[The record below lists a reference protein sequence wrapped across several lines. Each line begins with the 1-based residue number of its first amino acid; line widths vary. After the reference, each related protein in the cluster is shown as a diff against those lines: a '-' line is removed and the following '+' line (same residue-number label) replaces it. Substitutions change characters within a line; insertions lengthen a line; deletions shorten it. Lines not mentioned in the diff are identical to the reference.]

1 MIFFRK
7 SYQKLLFALSLCLC
21 FFSQNVFGQHGFSQT
36 SNYLSQTDF
45 ASVELNFRNAEDPQ
59 DPDPI
64 ATVKYEGGGVFQSGQ
79 SVEFSWE
86 EVEIYQGGPNG
97 YEEPGDGTSRT
108 DSTQLTDNHYVDNR
122 DPAWSPDGEWIA
134 WAPITDEGSE
144 IWIMRTNGTDKQR
157 LAQNARTPVW
167 APDSERL
174 VFSKPASESDYTA
187 LWTICRDGTGLRQ
200 ITYPS
205 RKSFN

>member
-1 MIFFRK
+1 MPHLTHSFSLTLTYVINMIFFRK

-134 WAPITDEGSE
+134 WAPITDEGLTTGQFVMSPE
-144 IWIMRTNGTDKQR
+144 GARKTPR
-157 LAQNARTPVW
+157 LLAT
-167 APDSERL
+167 L
-174 VFSKPASESDYTA
+174 
-187 LWTICRDGTGLRQ
+187 G
-200 ITYPS
+200 
-205 RKSFN
+205 